1 MKKPGRPNQDKLE
14 KKYKI
19 ETILV
24 TNYQTSNEND
34 TEINVILFHTGISIF
49 LSVLL
54 IIFW

>member
-54 IIFW
+54 IIF